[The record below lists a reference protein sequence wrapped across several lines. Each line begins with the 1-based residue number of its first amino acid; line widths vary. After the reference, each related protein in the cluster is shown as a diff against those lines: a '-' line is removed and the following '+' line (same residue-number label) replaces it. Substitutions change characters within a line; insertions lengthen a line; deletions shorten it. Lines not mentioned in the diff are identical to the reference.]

1 MRVDL
6 LEKKEAEKI
15 AKGLSPPYD
24 LIWNIGYSTGL
35 RISDVL
41 NLRAEI
47 VGKSYVYVTE
57 QKTGKRRRIYIRKKI
72 RERIAAHVRRSA
84 LPNDAK
90 LFVCSRQTVW
100 RNFKKASAGIS
111 KNVGTHSMR
120 KSYALQCLKKSHS
133 LKTLQKNLNHSMQAD
148 TINYIM
154 SNQEIEMIK
163 AKGA

>member
-15 AKGLSPPYD
+15 VKGLSPPYD
-24 LIWNIGYSTGL
+24 LIWDIGYSTGL

-41 NLRAEI
+41 NLKAAI
-47 VGKSYVYVTE
+47 AGKSYVYVTE
-57 QKTGKRRRIYIRKKI
+57 QKTGKKRRIYIRKKI
-72 RERIAAHVRRSA
+72 REQIASHVRRFV
-84 LPNDAK
+84 LPKEAP
-90 LFVCSRQTVW
+90 LFSCSRQTVW
-100 RNFKKASAGIS
+100 RNFKKASTGIG

-133 LKTLQKNLNHSMQAD
+133 LQTLQKNLNHSMQAD

-154 SNQEIEMIK
+154 SNEEIETIK

>member
-15 AKGLSPPYD
+15 VKGLSPPYD
-24 LIWNIGYSTGL
+24 LIWSIGYSTGL

-41 NLRAEI
+41 SLQARIAN
-47 VGKSYVYVTE
+47 KSYVYVTE
-57 QKTGKRRRIYIRKKI
+57 QKTGKKRRIYIRKKL
-72 RERIAAHVRRSA
+72 REQIAERVRRFA
-84 LPNDAK
+84 LPKEAP
-90 LFVCSRQTVW
+90 LFSCSRQTVW
-100 RNFKKASAGIS
+100 RNIKKAAAGIN

-120 KSYALQCLKKSHS
+120 KSYALQCLKKTHS
-133 LKTLQKNLNHSMQAD
+133 LNTLQKNLNHSMQAD

-154 SNQEIEMIK
+154 SNQEIELIK

>member
-15 AKGLSPPYD
+15 VKELSPPYD
-24 LIWNIGYSTGL
+24 LIWDIGYSTGL

-41 NLRAEI
+41 NLRAAI
-47 VGKSYVYVTE
+47 AGKSYVYVTE

-84 LPNDAK
+84 LPKEAH
-90 LFVCSRQTVW
+90 LFSCSRQTVW
-100 RNFKKASAGIS
+100 RNFKKASAGIN
-111 KNVGTHSMR
+111 KNIGTHSMR
-120 KSYALQCLKKSHS
+120 KSYALQCLKKYHS
-133 LKTLQKNLNHSMQAD
+133 LQTLQKNLNHSMQTD
-148 TINYIM
+148 TLNYIM
-154 SNQEIEMIK
+154 TNQEIELIK

>member
-15 AKGLSPPYD
+15 VKGLSPPFD
-24 LIWNIGYSTGL
+24 IIWNIGYSTGL

-41 NLRAEI
+41 NLRARI
-47 VGKSYVYVTE
+47 AGKKYVYVKE
-57 QKTGKRRRIYIRKKI
+57 QKTGKKRRIYIRKKL
-72 RERIAAHVRRSA
+72 REQIAEHVRRYS
-84 LPNDAK
+84 LPDDSP
-90 LFVCSRQTVW
+90 LFICTRQTVW
-100 RNFKKASAGIS
+100 RHFKKAAAGIN

-120 KSYALQCLKKSHS
+120 KSYALQCLKKTHS
-133 LKTLQKNLNHSMQAD
+133 MSTLQKNLNHSLQAD

>member
-6 LEKKEAEKI
+6 LDKKEAEKI
-15 AKGLSPPYD
+15 AKSLSPPYD
-24 LIWNIGYSTGL
+24 LIWCIGYSTGL

-41 NLRAEI
+41 NLKAS
-47 VGKSYVYVTE
+47 VAGKSYVYIKE
-57 QKTGKRRRIYIRKKI
+57 QKTGKKRRVYIRKKI
-72 RERIAAHVRRSA
+72 RERIAAHVRRYA
-84 LPNDAK
+84 LSNEDK

-100 RNFKKASAGIS
+100 RNFKRASTGIG

-163 AKGA
+163 SKGA